1 MTERFYRTNQT
12 SASTSL
18 YITVGGLLSITA
30 LSAALLSSIYVS
42 ADSSSAN
49 ASVTVPEACT
59 MTSTVDTAHTANIDP
74 GTYKSDGI
82 GQTTISTTCN
92 DTSGYAIYAI
102 GYTGDEYTGTNHTKL
117 VGANSGTAIAT
128 GTTHTGDT
136 SYWSMKLTAGTNAPI
151 IDNSYNDFNV
161 VPDTYVKVAHKT
173 SATGSTASTITTT
186 YAAYISSSQV
196 ADSYSGKVKYTMVHP
211 NDASA
216 PLAPLAESDCP
227 ANKICYAP
235 NASDIVGSMSSLGT
249 VTASATAGAQST
261 SSNATPTLI
270 APNYS
275 RSNYGFAGWSPDF
288 VATSSSTIYGPNQT
302 ITTST
307 SGTGDADVSQ
317 HGLILYPVWVASTG
331 NLQSWNGCTSL
342 TQASASGVNTL
353 ASVTALTDQRDNN
366 TYAVARLSDGHCW
379 MIENLRLD
387 STNSDNS
394 TGALSQGYGT
404 SATYGNFGGLAD
416 TENANFTDSTTANS
430 LYYSGTQDGTASI
443 DIGAT
448 NYPDYRMPRYNNNNT
463 NRSLTA
469 SYNGT
474 GNTTYYQWYGYGNY
488 YTWHAIIAD
497 LTYNGTNNQSTT
509 GTSLCPTGWRLPQG
523 GNKTRIESNDD
534 NDFWNLMV
542 DALNGGINPANYDS
556 FSSPYYTGS
565 TEAGPVSAKLRS
577 YPNNFV
583 YSGYFYA
590 ASAYDRSR
598 SGSYWSSTAY
608 GYNSSYYLYLY
619 SSYVGPGTGGS
630 NKYSGLFAR
639 CLVGS

>member
-1 MTERFYRTNQT
+1 MGKRFLISGMIGAVSIVSTVAINTVTFADDVVDQIIINVPISCTLSGTNLTHNASMT
-12 SASTSL
+12 
-18 YITVGGLLSITA
+18 GGQYKTDIG
-30 LSAALLSSIYVS
+30 
-42 ADSSSAN
+42 SAN
-49 ASVTVPEACT
+49 INAV
-59 MTSTVDTAHTANIDP
+59 
-74 GTYKSDGI
+74 
-82 GQTTISTTCN
+82 CN
-92 DTSGYAIYAI
+92 DTNGFAVYAI
-102 GYTGDEYTGTNHTKL
+102 GYSNDTYGNNKMVSSTVDHTYDIPTGKYTSGATNSSWSIKL
-117 VGANSGTAIAT
+117 TPVSGT
-128 GTTHTGDT
+128 
-136 SYWSMKLTAGTNAPI
+136 YAPTIRNDAEYNYTDFEI
-151 IDNSYNDFNV
+151 IPS
-161 VPDTYVKVAHKT
+161 TYTKVAYRT
-173 SATGSTASTITTT
+173 SATDTGAGAIGANFTTT
-186 YAAYISSSQV
+186 YGIYVSTTQP
-196 ADSYSGKVKYTMVHP
+196 ADSYTGKVKFTLVHP

-249 VTASATAGAQST
+249 VTASATAGAQSIP
-261 SSNATPTLI
+261 SNATPTLI

-387 STNSDNS
+387 STDSDNS
-394 TGALSQGYGT
+394 TGALSQGYGI

-416 TENANFTDSTTANS
+416 SENANFTDSTTANS

-443 DIGAT
+443 DIGTT

-534 NDFWNLMV
+534 NDFWNLTV